1 MDNGMEWGKL
11 FLPMAIDTMVII
23 IWISVMAMVV
33 MDGLMDG
40 STKENLKPTSVME
53 KEPFIGPMEP
63 NTKEILTMGF
73 ERDMALMFLVEAANT
88 MANGKMDGTMALGAA
103 CGPMDDA
110 TRANGKM
117 A

>member
-1 MDNGMEWGKL
+1 
-11 FLPMAIDTMVII
+11 
-23 IWISVMAMVV
+23 
-33 MDGLMDG
+33 
-40 STKENLKPTSVME
+40 
-53 KEPFIGPMEP
+53 
-63 NTKEILTMGF
+63 MGF